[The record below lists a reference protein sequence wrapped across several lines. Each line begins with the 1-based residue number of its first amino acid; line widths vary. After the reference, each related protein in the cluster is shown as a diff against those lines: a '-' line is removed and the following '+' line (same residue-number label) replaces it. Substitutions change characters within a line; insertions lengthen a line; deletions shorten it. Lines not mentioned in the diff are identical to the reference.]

1 MWAKIQEPRPGS
13 SDELAQ
19 TTQLYLDTH
28 IALEYFH
35 CSYQQYIE
43 QTPQKERLLYQLF
56 VMLKN
61 AKEQYAQEQA
71 EAQAEA
77 DREAQAMTNTRY

>member
-1 MWAKIQEPRPGS
+1 MQAPRPGG

-35 CSYQQYIE
+35 CSYQVYIE
-43 QTPQKERLLYQLF
+43 RTPRLERLLYQLF

-61 AKEQYAQEQA
+61 AKESYAQEEAERQA
-71 EAQAEA
+71 EM
-77 DREAQAMTNTRY
+77 DREAQAMINTRY